1 MKAAAIIA
9 AAGVGTRMKS
19 ATPKP
24 YLTLAGKPILAHTL
38 AIFEAVPE
46 IQEITLVVHPR
57 ELEQCQERVI
67 EPYGFKKVLR
77 LVPGGKERQDSV
89 YQGLKALM
97 AARAEELVLV
107 HDGVRPL
114 VRPEDIRRVLRAA
127 RQHGGAVL
135 GWPAQDTLKRVN
147 AQGEVLETLD
157 RRQIWQIQTPQA
169 FRTELLWRAFVTAY
183 DRGFYATD
191 EAALVEALPHPVRV
205 IQGAPF
211 NLKITTPAD
220 LVVAEALLTR
230 SGEGQ

>member
-1 MKAAAIIA
+1 VKAAALIA
-9 AAGVGTRMKS
+9 AAGVGTRMGT

-38 AIFEAVPE
+38 AVFEALPE
-46 IQEITLVVHPR
+46 VQEITLVVHPR
-57 ELEQCQERVI
+57 ELEHCQERI
-67 EPYGFKKVLR
+67 LTPYGFRKVLR

-89 YQGLKALM
+89 YHGLKALM
-97 AARAEELVLV
+97 GAGGVELVLV

-127 RQHGGAVL
+127 RRYGAAVL
-135 GWPAQDTLKRVN
+135 GWPAQDTLKRVS

-169 FRTELLWRAFVTAY
+169 FRAELLWRAYVTAY
-183 DRGFYATD
+183 ERGFYATD

-205 IQGAPF
+205 LQGAPF

-220 LVVAEALLTR
+220 LVVAEALLVR
-230 SGEGQ
+230 AAEVS

>member
-9 AAGVGTRMKS
+9 AAGVGTRMQS

-38 AIFEAVPE
+38 AVFEAVPE
-46 IQEITLVVHPR
+46 VREITLVVHPR
-57 ELEQCQERVI
+57 ELEHCQERVI
-67 EPYGFKKVLR
+67 DPYGFKKVLR

-97 AARAEELVLV
+97 AAGEGELVLV

-114 VRPEDIRRVLRAA
+114 VRPEDIRRVLKAA
-127 RQHGGAVL
+127 RRHGAAVL

-169 FRTELLWRAFVTAY
+169 FRTELLWRAFVAAY
-183 DRGFYATD
+183 DRGLYATD

-220 LVVAEALLTR
+220 LVVAEALLAR

>member
-1 MKAAAIIA
+1 MKAAALIA
-9 AAGVGTRMKS
+9 AAGVGTRMGT

-38 AIFEAVPE
+38 AVFEALPE
-46 IQEITLVVHPR
+46 VQEITLVVHPR
-57 ELEQCQERVI
+57 ELEQCQERI
-67 EPYGFKKVLR
+67 IIPYGFRKVLR

-89 YQGLKALM
+89 YHGLKALM
-97 AARAEELVLV
+97 GVGGVDLVLV

-127 RQHGGAVL
+127 RRYGAAVL
-135 GWPAQDTLKRVN
+135 GWPAQDTLKRVS

-169 FRTELLWRAFVTAY
+169 FRAELLWRAYVTAY
-183 DRGFYATD
+183 ERGFYATD

-205 IQGAPF
+205 LQGAPF

-220 LVVAEALLTR
+220 LVVAEALLVR
-230 SGEGQ
+230 AAEGS